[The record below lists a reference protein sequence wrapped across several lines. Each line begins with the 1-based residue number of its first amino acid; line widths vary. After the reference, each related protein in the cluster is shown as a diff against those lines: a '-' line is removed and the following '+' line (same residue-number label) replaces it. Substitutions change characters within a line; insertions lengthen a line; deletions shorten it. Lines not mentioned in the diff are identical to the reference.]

1 MQLTNNVKITKGTT
15 SSKTKIL
22 DQKDISIIKEHI
34 GIIFGEDT
42 VGHLNLNLNLL
53 KIELLSIINKIKLI
67 QVYHSNSSKI
77 KGQRVSRMGKQ
88 KRMLLAEAY
97 LIIFK
102 VRQFL
107 LNENINYRYYFNVQD
122 SAKVIQFDEDN
133 ILKYMKFGTF
143 AIQILDSALKKE
155 DTNSEYQSLIDQHYI
170 NLMNGVQ
177 QANTT
182 GFYVVHS
189 YIMNRYNTQNPGL
202 RKKNNQYQ
210 VFTRGHLFE
219 AMDIAFS
226 ESIKNNTIQNF
237 SAIEAAMYGKY
248 LSYDSIAGVK
258 GGDNAITMT
267 QIKANAADIMDY
279 STILNNLNKILVLLE
294 MRDKQSII
302 TQIKELY
309 LSRDKFETDF
319 AFEEAA
325 EKAAEK
331 LLDILI
337 KT

>member
-1 MQLTNNVKITKGTT
+1 MRLTSSVKVTKGTN

-22 DQKDISIIKEHI
+22 DQKDINVVKERI
-34 GIIFGEDT
+34 GTIFGEDT
-42 VGHLNLNLNLL
+42 AEYLNLNLNLL
-53 KIELLSIINKIKLI
+53 KAELLTIVNKIKLI
-67 QVYHSNSSKI
+67 QVYHSNSLKV

-97 LIIFK
+97 LLIFK

-107 LNENINYRYYFNVQD
+107 LNESINYRYYFNTQD

-177 QANTT
+177 PANTA

-189 YIMNRYNTQNPGL
+189 YIMDKYNTENPGL

-210 VFTRGHLFE
+210 IFTRGHLFE

-226 ESIKNNTIQNF
+226 ESIENNTIQNF
-237 SAIEAAMYGKY
+237 SAVEAAMYGKY
-248 LSYDSIAGVK
+248 LSYDSVAGTK

-279 STILNNLNKILVLLE
+279 STILNDLNKILVLLE

-302 TQIKELY
+302 AQIKELY
-309 LSRDKFETDF
+309 LSRDKFESDL
-319 AFEEAA
+319 AFENAA

-331 LLDILI
+331 LLDILV